1 MTAQQICIASDLAI
15 IERLSREDALEHI
28 EKRLLKEPDD
38 RVRAALKHVY
48 HTVFERKEV
57 A

>member
-1 MTAQQICIASDLAI
+1 MTAAQICIASDLAI
-15 IERLSREDALEHI
+15 IERLSREDALGHI
-28 EKRLLKEPDD
+28 EKRLLNEPDD

>member
-1 MTAQQICIASDLAI
+1 MTAAQICIASDLSI
-15 IERLSREDALEHI
+15 IDRLSREEALTFI

>member
-1 MTAQQICIASDLAI
+1 VTAHQVCIAADHAVI
-15 IERLSREDALEHI
+15 DRLSREEALTFI
-28 EKRLLKEPDD
+28 EKRLLKEPDE